1 MAVSLAFS
9 NLAFQF
15 SNVKVV
21 QNPVCFGLAPTKLP
35 FLCKE
40 RRRYAYFQ
48 TLLPL
53 FRCSCNE
60 VLSYII
66 FFELFYGL

>member
-1 MAVSLAFS
+1 MAVSLAFAS
-9 NLAFQF
+9 LPFQF

-21 QNPVCFGLAPTKLP
+21 ENPLCFGLAPTQLP

-48 TLLPL
+48 TLFPL
-53 FRCSCNE
+53 FRCLCSN
-60 VLSYII
+60 VWL
-66 FFELFYGL
+66 